1 LLASELAAEVDPG
14 YLDRA
19 SPGERLR
26 MLGSQRALFDIP
38 RDVCYL
44 NAASFSPLP
53 IATQEAGRAAVARKG
68 QPWKLGRSFAEEQ
81 NERARSAA
89 ARLIEAE
96 PSDVALIPSIS
107 YGVAAAG
114 KVLAVPKG
122 SRVLVLQDDHSSP
135 IFEWQTRADAQG
147 FSVETVPQ
155 PKDGDWT
162 AAMLAAIARKGAAP
176 VSLASFSWVHWSD
189 GGMIDL
195 AAVSAALKAQGAKL
209 LVDATHG
216 VGVMALDVKAFDP
229 DVVLFPTYKWTLG
242 PYGRAFMYI
251 ARRHQ
256 NGVPLEQ
263 TMSGRRAVNA
273 ESTVYFADTRY
284 VAGARRFDMGERDH
298 FISMEMAAIG
308 MELVAEWG
316 SPALVGRLA
325 MLTDRIA
332 EGVRGLPVEVPSRS
346 VRAPHILSLG
356 FAGGVPEALI
366 RSLAAANIYVA
377 PRLGRMRISPHAYND
392 EADIDRLLSALAS
405 LIGRRAD

>member
-1 LLASELAAEVDPG
+1 
-14 YLDRA
+14 
-19 SPGERLR
+19 
-26 MLGSQRALFDIP
+26 
-38 RDVCYL
+38 
-44 NAASFSPLP
+44 
-53 IATQEAGRAAVARKG
+53 
-68 QPWKLGRSFAEEQ
+68 
-81 NERARSAA
+81 
-89 ARLIEAE
+89 
-96 PSDVALIPSIS
+96 
-107 YGVAAAG
+107 
-114 KVLAVPKG
+114 
-122 SRVLVLQDDHSSP
+122 
-135 IFEWQTRADAQG
+135 
-147 FSVETVPQ
+147 
-155 PKDGDWT
+155 
-162 AAMLAAIARKGAAP
+162 
-176 VSLASFSWVHWSD
+176 
-189 GGMIDL
+189 
-195 AAVSAALKAQGAKL
+195 
-209 LVDATHG
+209 
-216 VGVMALDVKAFDP
+216 MALDVKALDP

-366 RSLAAANIYVA
+366 RSLAAQSIYVA

-405 LIGRRAD
+405 FVGRRAD